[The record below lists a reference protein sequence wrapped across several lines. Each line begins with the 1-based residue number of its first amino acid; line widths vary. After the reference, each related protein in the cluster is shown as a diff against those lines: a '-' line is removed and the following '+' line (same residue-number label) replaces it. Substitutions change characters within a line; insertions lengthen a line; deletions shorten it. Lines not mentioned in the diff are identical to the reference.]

1 MDDNRRKQNVDTEA
15 TIGLFR
21 LRSKV
26 ENAQD
31 ELATVIVMQNIC
43 DAADKGD
50 YGARAVKAL
59 FELWRE
65 LKLREIDGPSIS
77 ALRAVVDQM
86 HDKSVAQSRDK
97 KIANRY
103 YKEMKPR

>member
-1 MDDNRRKQNVDTEA
+1 MDDNKRKQNLDTDA

-26 ENAQD
+26 TNVQD
-31 ELATVIVMQNIC
+31 ELATVIIMQNIC

-50 YGARAVKAL
+50 YGARAVQML

-65 LKLREIDGPSIS
+65 LKLHVIDGPSIS
-77 ALRAVVDQM
+77 ELRAVID
-86 HDKSVAQSRDK
+86 
-97 KIANRY
+97 
-103 YKEMKPR
+103 